1 MEYRN
6 IIEMDLWSDFGCFTK
21 PFSNTGGLLTYLIPP
36 KTVIVGM
43 IGAVLGYNF
52 DDFQELDDKRVYRIE
67 ELYDVKIS
75 VQSLFDLKVKRIIF
89 NSHYGNNKRDMLN
102 VKQDLLL
109 NPKYKLYISFPEHLK
124 AQEKAFLDSI
134 KTYSTVYNLYMG
146 RNEFPVNYEF
156 KNYWENVDSVLLNP
170 ENVNEF
176 FDEKQRV
183 YGVLNRNLVFNPK
196 LATKMEKKLSLFR
209 KRTKEEIRSLASHFE
224 YLIKEYPVKRY
235 NFTQFDYVP
244 LSFYSMDE
252 KRDCYFNKFDL
263 REDQTLQLHNI
274 GDGKWISLI

>member
-1 MEYRN
+1 MEYKN

-52 DDFQELDDKRVYRIE
+52 DDFQELDDKRIYRIE
-67 ELYDVKIS
+67 ELYDIKVS

-109 NPKYKLYISFPEHLK
+109 NPKYKLYLSFPEHLQS
-124 AQEKAFLDSI
+124 QEKAFLNSI
-134 KTYSTVYNLYMG
+134 KNYSTVYNLYMG

-156 KNYWENVDSVLLNP
+156 KNYWENTNSVLLSS
-170 ENVNEF
+170 ENLNEF
-176 FDEKQRV
+176 FNEKQRI
-183 YGVLNRNLVFNPK
+183 YGILNRNVVFNPK
-196 LATKMEKKLSLFR
+196 LETKMEKKLSLFR

-235 NFTQFDYVP
+235 NFTQFDFIP

-252 KRDCYFNKFDL
+252 KRDCYFNEFDL
-263 REDQTLQLHNI
+263 REDHTLELHSI

>member
-36 KTVIVGM
+36 KTVIIGM

-124 AQEKAFLDSI
+124 SQEKAFLDSI

-196 LATKMEKKLSLFR
+196 LTTKMEKKLSLLR
-209 KRTKEEIRSLASHFE
+209 TQTKEEIRSLASHFE

-263 REDQTLQLHNI
+263 REDQTLQLHSI

>member
-43 IGAVLGYNF
+43 IGAVLGYTF

-67 ELYDVKIS
+67 ELYNVKIS

-109 NPKYKLYISFPEHLK
+109 NPRYKLYISFPKHLK

-170 ENVNEF
+170 ENLNEF
-176 FDEKQRV
+176 FNEKQRV

-196 LATKMEKKLSLFR
+196 LETKVEKKVSLF
-209 KRTKEEIRSLASHFE
+209 KTRTKEEIRTLANHFE

-244 LSFYSMDE
+244 LSFYSMNE

-263 REDQTLQLHNI
+263 REDQTLQLHSI